1 MEKVDLLVE
10 DTEVYN
16 SYLKQFINAD
26 VYIKGTKIYYVDTE
40 HRHELEA
47 VRVLD
52 GRSFKML
59 PGFIDIH
66 MHIESSMMTPVS
78 FGKRAAECG
87 VTTLVSEPHEI
98 ANVMGVEGIHEM
110 IN

>member
-52 GRSFKML
+52 GRGLLKCFRGL
-59 PGFIDIH
+59 LTFICT
-66 MHIESSMMTPVS
+66 SRVP
-78 FGKRAAECG
+78 
-87 VTTLVSEPHEI
+87 
-98 ANVMGVEGIHEM
+98 
-110 IN
+110 